1 MLDRVSIDQ
10 LRAFIAA
17 ADEGS
22 FSAAARKLD
31 RAQSVVSGLV
41 GGLEREIGISLFDR
55 SGHFPKLTSQGRA
68 ILADARSIAAG
79 LELMKSRAKGMASGL
94 EHELSLVVS
103 ILLPISVVS
112 DAAKDF
118 RQKFPGTPMRLYVD
132 ALGAAYQR
140 LTDKNVALGI
150 LAPPIAPMPAFTFE
164 RMTAVS
170 VIRVAAKEHPLAAFK
185 GSIPRSELANHIQLT
200 FADRSSVPRE
210 RNTPPLSPSIWRL
223 TDVFAKHAFLL
234 RGVGWGGMPYH
245 VVKEDIATGR
255 LVELRIEDEP
265 PTGTLVSLSAVYP
278 TAAPPGFAG
287 RWFIDRLKTG
297 CETFEGLLPRSI
309 SKPVAGKKSTSSNVR
324 R

>member
-1 MLDRVSIDQ
+1 
-10 LRAFIAA
+10 
-17 ADEGS
+17 
-22 FSAAARKLD
+22 
-31 RAQSVVSGLV
+31 
-41 GGLEREIGISLFDR
+41 
-55 SGHFPKLTSQGRA
+55 
-68 ILADARSIAAG
+68 
-79 LELMKSRAKGMASGL
+79 MKSRAKGMASGL

-118 RQKFPGTPMRLYVD
+118 RQRFPRTPMRLYVD

-150 LAPPIAPMPAFTFE
+150 LAPPIAAMPAFTFE

-170 VIRVAAKEHPLAAFK
+170 VIRVAAQEHPLAAFK
-185 GSIPRSELANHIQLT
+185 GSIPRSELANHIQLS
-200 FADRSSVPRE
+200 FADRSSVSRE
-210 RNTPPLSPSIWRL
+210 RNSPPLSPSIWRL

-245 VVKEDIATGR
+245 VVKEDIAAGR

-265 PTGTLVSLSAVYP
+265 PTGTLFSLSAVYP
-278 TAAPPGFAG
+278 TSAPPGSAG
-287 RWFIDRLKTG
+287 RWFIERLKAG
-297 CETFEGLLPRSI
+297 CEKFEGLLPRNI
-309 SKPVAGKKSTSSNVR
+309 SKPVAGKKTTSDNVR